1 MKALS
6 HRLFAA
12 WLIVLGIS
20 PFTAPFSTCDLA
32 SVFGG
37 GRDHHIP
44 AAPASTGAW
53 TTDPTVLSGL
63 LATKA
68 ERMKPLP
75 LCRASL
81 AESAR
86 LSTFTAGISY
96 IATPDLTI
104 QTALRSILRI

>member
-6 HRLFAA
+6 YRLFAS

-20 PFTAPFSTCDLA
+20 PFTAPFSTCDLT
-32 SVFGG
+32 SVFGS

-44 AAPASTGAW
+44 AAPASTGSW
-53 TTDPTVLSGL
+53 TRDPTVLNDL

-68 ERMKPLP
+68 ERTKPLP

-81 AESAR
+81 AESAT
-86 LSTFTAGISY
+86 LSTFAAGTPSNT
-96 IATPDLTI
+96 TPDLRI